1 MKKWMS
7 GLALA
12 GLLAFSGQAVSAEE
26 PKEYI
31 VVFSSNSINEQSLTQ
46 LEESGAE
53 VLQEVPQVGVVSVQ
67 SSDPGF
73 IEKAKQDSN
82 IQEVVEDIEISPLE
96 VQMEVD
102 LRAAAS
108 PALYSG
114 ADLHDKYQWD
124 IKRVTNSGK
133 AWEKNA
139 GSHNVL
145 VAVIDSGV
153 DAFHPDLKE
162 NFLYGKAFFNGA
174 TEADALRDSGT
185 HGTHVAGSIAANGR
199 VLGVGPELGIAS
211 YRVSDHNGRMS
222 WTAILAAVTTAADD
236 GADVANL
243 SLGTY
248 SLMNDAQDRALHL
261 SASRAVRHAQSKGM
275 IIVGANGNDGIDLG
289 KKMLTRQG
297 EGAQWTGPL
306 FDTFTDIPW
315 VISVSSSTNRD
326 TLAYYSNYGNS
337 ELAAPGGD
345 YGENWPNA
353 AGDTSLR
360 ENEARAYSTIPV
372 SRGSY
377 GWAMGTSMASP
388 KVAAAAALVIA
399 EYPDLKPAQVITR
412 LQQTADDAG
421 ITGHDHYFG
430 HGIVNADRALQ

>member
-7 GLALA
+7 GFALA
-12 GLLAFSGQAVSAEE
+12 GLLALSGQAVSAEE

-53 VLQEVPQVGVVSVQ
+53 VLQEVPQAGVVSVQ
-67 SSDPGF
+67 SSDPEF

-124 IKRVTNSGK
+124 IKRVTNNGK

-139 GSHNVL
+139 GSHDVL

-174 TEADALRDSGT
+174 TEADALRDAGT

-222 WTAILAAVTTAADD
+222 WTAILNAVTTAADD

-248 SLMNDAQDRALHL
+248 STMNDAQDRALHL

-289 KKMLTRQG
+289 KKMLTKPG
-297 EGAQWTGPL
+297 EGAQWAGPL

-345 YGENWPNA
+345 
-353 AGDTSLR
+353 
-360 ENEARAYSTIPV
+360 
-372 SRGSY
+372 
-377 GWAMGTSMASP
+377 
-388 KVAAAAALVIA
+388 
-399 EYPDLKPAQVITR
+399 
-412 LQQTADDAG
+412 
-421 ITGHDHYFG
+421 
-430 HGIVNADRALQ
+430 